1 MVGERG
7 SERGER
13 RKRDLR
19 KCACVMGSRGD
30 AETLR
35 ISFPCSSS
43 IPHLLLIPSHQRVRH
58 RALCCLHTR
67 KKEKERNSPSLQR
80 THIPKPPGNMSMEGQ
95 VTFREISRELKPQ
108 SSSFPAATT
117 QDLPVSGKPHP
128 ACRFGDKPSPL
139 LHLISFPVNYVFII
153 YSRALLLVTSCCLL
167 LLRAGHVSGSAR
179 HSGGLQGW
187 TTGMWWTKTIWDKM
201 KKLVCHW
208 GSHSH

>member
-1 MVGERG
+1 MCVCDGEQ
-7 SERGER
+7 R
-13 RKRDLR
+13 RCRDTEDFL
-19 KCACVMGSRGD
+19 
-30 AETLR
+30 
-35 ISFPCSSS
+35 P
-43 IPHLLLIPSHQRVRH
+43 LLLQHSPSAPHPLTSACEAPGSLLSAHQKE
-58 RALCCLHTR
+58 R
-67 KKEKERNSPSLQR
+67 KRNSPSLQR
-80 THIPKPPGNMSMEGQ
+80 THIPKPPGNMLMEGQ
-95 VTFREISRELKPQ
+95 VTFRDISRELKPQ

-117 QDLPVSGKPHP
+117 QDLLVSGKPHP